1 MTRLRYALGS
11 STGFLR
17 ASLEHQ
23 RFVDSYDTTCFPSFS
38 LRMEK
43 LETSKPM
50 Y

>member
-23 RFVDSYDTTCFPSFS
+23 RFVDSYDMCFPSFS